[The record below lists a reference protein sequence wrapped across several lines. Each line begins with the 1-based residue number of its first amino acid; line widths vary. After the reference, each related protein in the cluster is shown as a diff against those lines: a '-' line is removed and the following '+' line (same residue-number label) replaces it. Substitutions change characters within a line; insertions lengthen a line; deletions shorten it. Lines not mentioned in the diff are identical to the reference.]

1 MSFLVSASDALIPKV
16 SRES

>member
-1 MSFLVSASDALIPKV
+1 MSCPASVSDALIPKV